1 VITFD
6 PILDADALI
15 AAPAEEKLALS
26 RAYAIHFDP
35 TNPQQLRDVGARFFY
50 KVLLPYLSTAIRPN

>member
-1 VITFD
+1 MITFD
-6 PILDADALI
+6 PMIDATALTN
-15 AAPAEEKLALS
+15 APAEEKLAMA
-26 RAYAIHFDP
+26 RAYAVHFDP